1 MTVSTNRL
9 RPSALRN
16 LSTISLHKAAQII
29 GQIAAVFIIPRLL
42 GAEDHG
48 RFIFVLSFG
57 FLWQILGDFGTLE
70 VMSRFVPTLSRAES
84 DQLYTRTLV
93 FKVAVGLLAGGLATV
108 VALLTAPWMRPDW
121 AVLVGVGVLTH
132 IVAWVPFQFLLGL
145 NRVGPWM
152 VEQSW
157 RQWLLIFLLLPLY
170 PWLGVGG
177 SIWAWTLMEIAFC
190 VLGLWWVR
198 DYWQPVEIGL
208 DWAFLGPYVRFGGG
222 FFLANLITAA
232 LYRSGP
238 VLVETLTRQPAQ
250 AGFIGLAIGLYM
262 MPYLMLTQ
270 FALSLVPTLTEF
282 YTKGERDRLAA
293 WTDNFIR
300 YSWLFGWLATIGLW
314 LTADWLV
321 PFVFGADYSPA
332 ALAFKWIG
340 LGIPLAGV
348 MWAGNAI
355 STVTGRGQVKFWA
368 TLVAL
373 ATFLAA
379 SFWLIPMY
387 AATGAAIALSLSVAV
402 NVLVLIVALR
412 PDFTLP
418 WPILVIT
425 GAVVGLMLWAIESF
439 QLSMAYWGLF

>member
-1 MTVSTNRL
+1 M
-9 RPSALRN
+9 
-16 LSTISLHKAAQII
+16 
-29 GQIAAVFIIPRLL
+29 
-42 GAEDHG
+42 
-48 RFIFVLSFG
+48 
-57 FLWQILGDFGTLE
+57 
-70 VMSRFVPTLSRAES
+70 
-84 DQLYTRTLV
+84 
-93 FKVAVGLLAGGLATV
+93 
-108 VALLTAPWMRPDW
+108 
-121 AVLVGVGVLTH
+121 
-132 IVAWVPFQFLLGL
+132 
-145 NRVGPWM
+145 
-152 VEQSW
+152 
-157 RQWLLIFLLLPLY
+157 
-170 PWLGVGG
+170 
-177 SIWAWTLMEIAFC
+177 
-190 VLGLWWVR
+190 
-198 DYWQPVEIGL
+198 
-208 DWAFLGPYVRFGGG
+208 
-222 FFLANLITAA
+222 
-232 LYRSGP
+232 
-238 VLVETLTRQPAQ
+238 
-250 AGFIGLAIGLYM
+250 
-262 MPYLMLTQ
+262 
-270 FALSLVPTLTEF
+270 
-282 YTKGERDRLAA
+282 AA